1 MEHKTRSS
9 QAHSKIPLQRFEMG
23 EARDV
28 CEGEGGVSWVRNGV
42 QIVLTTLGREV
53 GGSIYRWSSKL
64 AVGQVFLPETG

>member
-1 MEHKTRSS
+1 MLFRS
-9 QAHSKIPLQRFEMG
+9 QRFEMG

-64 AVGQVFLPETG
+64 AVGQIFLPEGG